1 MGIERELKLALAPS
15 QHDDVARFFD
25 EHTGPGRP
33 IELTNVYFDT
43 SACALAK
50 AKSALRLRRTPEQWL
65 QTYKTLGKSVAG
77 LSNRQ
82 EWELPVERDAL
93 QIDALL
99 DACDDEA
106 ARETLQRAAPEL
118 IALFK
123 TDFRRIVWDLE
134 REGSQIEV
142 ALDLGDITADVDGE
156 TRRAKISELELEL
169 KSGEESALSM
179 LAAELR
185 GAFPELTPEDLSKA
199 QRGYLLRKPADEKH
213 RDEKHPDA

>member
-25 EHTGPGRP
+25 ERTGAGKP
-33 IELTNVYFDT
+33 IELANVYFDT
-43 SACALAK
+43 PDCALAK

-82 EWELPVERDAL
+82 EWELPVEGEAL
-93 QIDALL
+93 EFEALL
-99 DACDDEA
+99 DACDDAAAHEA
-106 ARETLQRAAPEL
+106 LERAAPDV

-123 TDFRRIVWDLE
+123 TDFRRLVWDIE

-142 ALDLGDITADVDGE
+142 ALDLGEITADVDGE
-156 TRRAKISELELEL
+156 TRRAEISELELEL

-185 GAFPELTPEDLSKA
+185 GAFPELVPEDLSKA
-199 QRGYLLRKPADEKH
+199 QRGYLLREPSEKN
-213 RDEKHPDA
+213 RNA

>member
-25 EHTGPGRP
+25 ERTGAGKP
-33 IELTNVYFDT
+33 IELANVYFDT
-43 SACALAK
+43 PDCALAK

-82 EWELPVERDAL
+82 EWELPVEGEAL
-93 QIDALL
+93 EFGTLL
-99 DACDDEA
+99 DACDDDAAHEA
-106 ARETLQRAAPEL
+106 LERAAPDV

-123 TDFRRIVWDLE
+123 TDFRRLVWDIE

-142 ALDLGDITADVDGE
+142 ALDLGEITADVDGE
-156 TRRAKISELELEL
+156 TRRAEISELELEL

-185 GAFPELTPEDLSKA
+185 GAFPELVPEDLSKA
-199 QRGYLLRKPADEKH
+199 QRGYLLREPSEKN
-213 RDEKHPDA
+213 RNA

>member
-25 EHTGPGRP
+25 ERTGAGKP
-33 IELTNVYFDT
+33 IELANVYFDT
-43 SACALAK
+43 PDCALAK

-65 QTYKTLGKSVAG
+65 QTFKTLGKSVAG
-77 LSNRQ
+77 LSNRH
-82 EWELPVERDAL
+82 EWELPVKGEAL
-93 QIDALL
+93 EIDALIA
-99 DACDDEA
+99 ACDNDA
-106 ARETLQRAAPEL
+106 AREALQRAAPDL

-123 TDFRRIVWDLE
+123 TDFRRIVWDIE

-142 ALDLGDITADVDGE
+142 ALDLGHITADVDGE
-156 TRRAKISELELEL
+156 TRRADISELELEL

-185 GAFPELTPEDLSKA
+185 GAFPELVPEDLSKA
-199 QRGYLLRKPADEKH
+199 QRGYLLREQPEKI
-213 RDEKHPDA
+213 RNARA

>member
-25 EHTGPGRP
+25 ERTGAGKP
-33 IELTNVYFDT
+33 IALANVYFDT
-43 SACALAK
+43 PDCALAK

-65 QTYKTLGKSVAG
+65 QTFKTLGKSVAG
-77 LSNRQ
+77 LSNRH
-82 EWELPVERDAL
+82 EWELPVAGEAL
-93 QIDALL
+93 EIDALIA
-99 DACDDEA
+99 ACDNDA
-106 ARETLQRAAPEL
+106 AREALERAAPDL

-123 TDFRRIVWDLE
+123 TDFKRLVWDIE

-142 ALDLGDITADVDGE
+142 ALDLGEITAEVDGK
-156 TRRAKISELELEL
+156 TRCAEISELELEL

-185 GAFPELTPEDLSKA
+185 GAFPELVPEDQSKA
-199 QRGYLLRKPADEKH
+199 QRGYLLRAQPESKNRNA
-213 RDEKHPDA
+213 